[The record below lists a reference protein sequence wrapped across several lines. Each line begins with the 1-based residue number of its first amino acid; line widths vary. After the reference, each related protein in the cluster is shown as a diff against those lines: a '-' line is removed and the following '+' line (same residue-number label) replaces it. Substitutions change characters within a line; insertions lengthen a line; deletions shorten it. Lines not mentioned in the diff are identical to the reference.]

1 MKGTVFP
8 ILLLPKVTLEKR
20 LKFITCWPTK
30 FCNVPV
36 KCLTENSYSVLLTCA
51 MVANSEYYY
60 FAMFSLPLWAT
71 MISRVIYFVKIST
84 ISFSFRLARHRLQ
97 SKRRSVHSSPASPL
111 HFSRV
116 QFIVHLVQNSASS
129 SMQSST
135 TRSSPRHSFPYG
147 RVHRHKASADS
158 RYRYNSLMDGKACW
172 RKGPTFHWVF
182 SSLPLCCIRGGWEQ
196 IS

>member
-1 MKGTVFP
+1 MLTNQVFQC
-8 ILLLPKVTLEKR
+8 
-20 LKFITCWPTK
+20 FSQ
-30 FCNVPV
+30 
-36 KCLTENSYSVLLTCA
+36 KCLTENPCSVLQSQKVFQSYYSRGLLWKNVLNLSHVDQPSFSMFQLEVFNRKNSCPVLLTCA
-51 MVANSEYYY
+51 MVANSEYDY

-71 MISRVIYFVKIST
+71 MISRVIYFIKIST

-135 TRSSPRHSFPYG
+135 
-147 RVHRHKASADS
+147 A
-158 RYRYNSLMDGKACW
+158 
-172 RKGPTFHWVF
+172 
-182 SSLPLCCIRGGWEQ
+182 
-196 IS
+196 

>member
-1 MKGTVFP
+1 MQWLRTQNIIILRCFP
-8 ILLLPKVTLEKR
+8 LDNGPR
-20 LKFITCWPTK
+20 
-30 FCNVPV
+30 
-36 KCLTENSYSVLLTCA
+36 CLRVLL
-51 MVANSEYYY
+51 
-60 FAMFSLPLWAT
+60 
-71 MISRVIYFVKIST
+71 ISPKYPQYLSHLDLNT
-84 ISFSFRLARHRLQ
+84 AQ
-97 SKRRSVHSSPASPL
+97 SIPVQLVQITWPQSRWL

-135 TRSSPRHSFPYG
+135 TRSSPRYSFPYG

-158 RYRYNSLMDGKACW
+158 RYRYNSLMDGKAWW